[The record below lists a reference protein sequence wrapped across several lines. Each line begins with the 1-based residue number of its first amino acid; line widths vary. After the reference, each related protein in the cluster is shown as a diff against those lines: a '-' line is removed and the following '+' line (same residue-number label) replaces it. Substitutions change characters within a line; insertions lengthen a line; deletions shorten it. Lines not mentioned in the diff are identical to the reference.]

1 MPTLFDRVNAGIARF
16 AAKDDGQREVDVAFV
31 KACNHD
37 PGPPKEKHVRKLLQV
52 TSIESCE
59 TQEHLV
65 ASIERKLLG
74 SKDCQVVAKCL
85 LIVHRLLKDGSWYF
99 KEIFYKGFAHIFDH
113 LGNFKDDT
121 NRVSWQLSTF
131 IRAYSAFL
139 HHRSVFFTSFAYE
152 HELDRAKTLDVE
164 SLISELPVMQ
174 NCIDL
179 GLQVVSS
186 KDIVDVS
193 EPTQDY
199 ARNLVL
205 ADVLA
210 LSLHLMKAVPR
221 LVELFFDQ
229 PRNECKDMIF
239 IYKES
244 MRLLEELSLTG
255 CNVSVPPSSV
265 LETMESH
272 LLKLK

>member
-1 MPTLFDRVNAGIARF
+1 MGEKIKSYERYVKRGRLERERERETAPSSFRLAMPTLFDRVNAGIARF

-59 TQEHLV
+59 TQEYLV

-210 LSLHLMKAVPR
+210 LSLPDEGRAKAGGAVFRPASLRVQRHDLHL
-221 LVELFFDQ
+221 
-229 PRNECKDMIF
+229 
-239 IYKES
+239 
-244 MRLLEELSLTG
+244 
-255 CNVSVPPSSV
+255 
-265 LETMESH
+265 
-272 LLKLK
+272 